1 MGFVVADT
9 VMNHLLTGEAFLA
22 GAASDFEKVSDG
34 DKATICALREADQ
47 KNGARVPILWRASR
61 SLHRHALRFASAALW
76 AQPVVYREFLMGA
89 SGEAIAHNDSVVF
102 TPPLGGWRNKDILRE
117 MDRAVREKTSLLEFS
132 QWLEIKIGRNLERRF
147 LLETFWAVI
156 DVDVLAKKRL
166 KPRHRPTLSEIEAS
180 LKIPV
185 EDSTLHRWTN
195 HWVTFAA
202 RLNAAYAI
210 RPFSADTISYLDR
223 FEKGKLLVG
232 LFLEASSTFQK
243 AMRLFLLLTK
253 NDLINEALVV
263 ANIILGI
270 HDGPRLHVSQLGL
283 EGLSGRGVYKLEERM
298 EQLARKYGFLLKER
312 V

>member
-9 VMNHLLTGEAFLA
+9 VMNHLLMGESFLA
-22 GAASDFEKVSDG
+22 GAASDFEKISDG

-47 KNGARVPILWRASR
+47 KNGARVPILWRASGN
-61 SLHRHALRFASAALW
+61 LHRHALRFTSAAIWANQTASAGFSL
-76 AQPVVYREFLMGA
+76 GA
-89 SGEAIAHNDSVVF
+89 SGGATSQNDFVAF

-117 MDRAVREKTSLLEFS
+117 MDRAVRERTSLLEFS
-132 QWLEIKIGRNLERRF
+132 QWLERKIGRNLERRF

-156 DVDVLAKKRL
+156 DTEVLTKKRA
-166 KPRHRPTLSEIEAS
+166 KPRNRPTLSEIEAS

-195 HWVTFAA
+195 HWVTFAT
-202 RLNAAYAI
+202 RLNAAHAI
-210 RPFSADTISYLDR
+210 RPFSADTLSYLGH
-223 FEKGKLLVG
+223 FEKGKLLEN
-232 LFLEASSTFQK
+232 LFLEASSAFQK
-243 AMRLFLLLTK
+243 AMRLFLLLTS

-270 HDGPRLHVSQLGL
+270 HDGPRLLVSQLGV

-298 EQLARKYGFLLKER
+298 EKLARKYGFPLKEKQ
-312 V
+312 